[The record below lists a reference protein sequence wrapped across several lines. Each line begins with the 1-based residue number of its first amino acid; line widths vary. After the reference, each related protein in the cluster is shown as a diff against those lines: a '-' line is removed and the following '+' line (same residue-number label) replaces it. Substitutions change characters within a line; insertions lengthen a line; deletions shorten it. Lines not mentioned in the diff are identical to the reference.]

1 MTSMKRL
8 LASAALVALVMC
20 AIPRQ
25 AEAQATPFVGQVA
38 LFAFNFCPTGWLPM
52 NGQLLSISQNTALF
66 SLLGTNYGGDGTT
79 TFGLPKW
86 GPVNSAN
93 GFPYTAC
100 IATQGVFPSR
110 N

>member
-1 MTSMKRL
+1 MKRL
-8 LASAALVALVMC
+8 LASAALIALLMC
-20 AIPRQ
+20 AMPRP

-38 LFAFNFCPTGWLPM
+38 LFAFNFCPTGWLPL
-52 NGQLLSISQNTALF
+52 NGQLLPIAQNAALF
-66 SLLGTNYGGDGTT
+66 SLLGTNYGGDGIT
-79 TFGLPKW
+79 TFALPKW
-86 GPVNSAN
+86 GQAYTAN

>member
-1 MTSMKRL
+1 MKPPL
-8 LASAALVALVMC
+8 PSAALIVLLMC
-20 AIPRQ
+20 AMPRQ

-38 LFAFNFCPTGWLPM
+38 LFAFNFCPTGWLPLS
-52 NGQLLSISQNTALF
+52 GQLLPISQNTALF
-66 SLLGTNYGGDGTT
+66 SLLGTNYGGDGIT
-79 TFGLPKW
+79 TFALPKW

-100 IATQGVFPSR
+100 IATQGVYPSR